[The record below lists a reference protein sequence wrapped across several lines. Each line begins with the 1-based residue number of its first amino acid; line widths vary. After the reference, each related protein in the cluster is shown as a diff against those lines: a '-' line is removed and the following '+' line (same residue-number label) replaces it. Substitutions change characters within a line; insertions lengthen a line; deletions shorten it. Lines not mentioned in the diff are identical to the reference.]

1 MNDTKIDKRSKEY
14 KELMAERNRLR
25 AEQMLKSEQA
35 DAFSSQVT
43 PEFKPSFITQV
54 DPVESLIYS
63 IRNGTAKI
71 VKDERTGNRIA
82 EIRLNEGHRF
92 DLNLECGYDP
102 SDNLAR
108 VRNHLIANFAIVG

>member
-1 MNDTKIDKRSKEY
+1 MNDSKIDKRSREY
-14 KELMAERNRLR
+14 KALMAEKL
-25 AEQMLKSEQA
+25 AEEQS
-35 DAFSSQVT
+35 DAFSAHHV

-54 DPVESLIYS
+54 DPVESLVYS

-71 VKDERTGNRIA
+71 VKNERTGSRIA

-108 VRNHLIANFAIVG
+108 VRNHLIANFAILG

>member
-1 MNDTKIDKRSKEY
+1 MNDSKIDKRSREY
-14 KELMAERNRLR
+14 KALMAERDRL
-25 AEQMLKSEQA
+25 QSEQA
-35 DAFSSQVT
+35 DAFSSEVT

-54 DPVESLIYS
+54 DPVESLVYS

-92 DLNLECGYDP
+92 DLNLECGYSP
-102 SDNLAR
+102 ADNLAR
-108 VRNHLIANFAIVG
+108 VRNHLVANFAILE